1 MAGKSDTSGDIIFLA
16 HDDDT
21 VHVVAIGRGTAAVYS
36 KPAPNRDGPNED
48 GAAVLTYNADTAV
61 LIVVDG
67 VGGGP
72 VGDRAARIT
81 VDGIAQ
87 ALKQAED
94 DTELR
99 TVVLNGIEAA
109 NAAVQ
114 EHTKAAAC
122 TVAVV
127 GLQDA
132 IARPFHVGD
141 SMILIVG
148 QRGVIKHQS
157 IPHGPVGYGVEA
169 GLLDEDEAMS
179 HEERNVVSNV
189 VGDKEM
195 RIEVGPNVELAA
207 RDTVLLATDGVF
219 DNAYVDEVVEIIRKG
234 PLQDAARQLV
244 DLCRGRMLEP
254 KRGEPSKLDDLTFV
268 VYRQAD

>member
-1 MAGKSDTSGDIIFLA
+1 MADKNDTSGDAIFLA

-21 VHVVAIGRGTAAVYS
+21 VVVIPVARGTAAVYS
-36 KPAPNRDGPNED
+36 KPAPNREGSNED
-48 GAAVLTYNADTAV
+48 GAAVLTYDADTAV
-61 LIVVDG
+61 LVVVDG

-81 VDGIAQ
+81 VGGIQQ
-87 ALKQAED
+87 ALEHADKA
-94 DTELR
+94 TELR

-109 NAAVQ
+109 NTAVQ
-114 EHTKAAAC
+114 ELTKAAAC

-127 GLQDA
+127 GLQNEV
-132 IARPFHVGD
+132 ARPFHVGD

-148 QRGVIKHQS
+148 QRGVIKHQT

-169 GLLDEDEAMS
+169 GLLDETEAMS

-195 RIEVGPNVELAA
+195 RIEVGPSVELAA

-234 PLQDAARQLV
+234 PLKLAARELA
-244 DLCRGRMLEP
+244 DLCRRRMIEP
-254 KRGEPSKLDDLTFV
+254 KQGEPSKQDDLTFV